1 MVSGTEFRG
10 RGRRSLDFW
19 DRYLAADGT
28 RQCSPPAGKATAFAR
43 DDSILVLERLNP
55 RQFGKFRD
63 FIYEHSGIRI
73 DEKKVTLLSNRIRR
87 RLRAG
92 DFADFDTYYR
102 FLTSPAGVAE
112 LEEFLDAITTH
123 ETFFFRTQKQFD
135 WLKQELVGEL
145 VAEQLAGK
153 RPPTL
158 RMWSAGCATG
168 AEPYSMAICLAENM
182 FRLRGWSLEIV
193 GTDISEETL
202 RDARQG
208 SFAAR
213 AVEGV
218 SEEQR
223 RRFFRYQPDRERW
236 QIRPEIRKL
245 VEFKRQN
252 LLRPCPLPGFD
263 CIFIRN
269 VLIYFD
275 RALKHVVL
283 KHLLNALSVNGYL
296 VVGPSEGVYGMLGNL
311 QQVSPLIYRKVGN
324 APPPGPVATGRG
336 TTP

>member
-1 MVSGTEFRG
+1 M
-10 RGRRSLDFW
+10 
-19 DRYLAADGT
+19 AADGT
-28 RQCSPPAGKATAFAR
+28 RQCSPPSGKATAFAK

-92 DFADFDTYYR
+92 DFADFDAYYR

-135 WLKQELVGEL
+135 WLKQELLGEL

-153 RPPTL
+153 RPPAL

-182 FRLRGWSLEIV
+182 FACGGGRSRSWAPTSAKRRSA
-193 GTDISEETL
+193 TP
-202 RDARQG
+202 AREA
-208 SFAAR
+208 S
-213 AVEGV
+213 
-218 SEEQR
+218 
-223 RRFFRYQPDRERW
+223 
-236 QIRPEIRKL
+236 RP
-245 VEFKRQN
+245 
-252 LLRPCPLPGFD
+252 
-263 CIFIRN
+263 
-269 VLIYFD
+269 
-275 RALKHVVL
+275 
-283 KHLLNALSVNGYL
+283 
-296 VVGPSEGVYGMLGNL
+296 GPS
-311 QQVSPLIYRKVGN
+311 K
-324 APPPGPVATGRG
+324 A
-336 TTP
+336 